1 MEVRVVGL
9 GDRAILVTVTG
20 GVGMREGE
28 ELRTAMAA
36 AAGSPVD
43 RIVADLT
50 DAHVSDSGGL
60 SALYDAAIVLRPR
73 GGVVAVVAPATATV
87 RRVVQASGLDAAF
100 ALYDTRD
107 AALDDLGLHHPGP
120 GSGPLRL
127 A

>member
-9 GDRAILVTVTG
+9 GERARLVTVVGT
-20 GVGMREGE
+20 VGMREGE
-28 ELRTAMAA
+28 ELRGALAA
-36 AAGSPVD
+36 AATSPVD

-60 SALYDAAIVLRPR
+60 SALYDAALALRPR
-73 GGVVAVVAPATATV
+73 DGVVAVVAPPTATI
-87 RRVVQASGLDAAF
+87 RRVVQASGLHAAL

-107 AALDDLGLHHPGP
+107 AALDDPGLHRHGP